1 MFQLYSVWQ
10 TGAAVLR
17 RSAMRNGLIQAI
29 AQIAGRRGS
38 DQLRT
43 SLHVAHL
50 NLGGLPG
57 PAARCQQFIEAV
69 DLRMQEEDHTRW
81 GRRGAGLMV

>member
-17 RSAMRNGLIQAI
+17 RRAVQNGLIEAI
-29 AQIAGRRGS
+29 AQLAGRRGR
-38 DQLRT
+38 DQRRT

-69 DLRMQEEDHTRW
+69 DLRMQEEDHTRG
-81 GRRGAGLMV
+81 GRKAPG